1 MGGCVS
7 RDGGA
12 KIWKARF
19 PDVDIPDKTLHRLM
33 FDKFDGGFCGN
44 ILDKVAYVDGIS
56 GEEWTCGK
64 LLDAAKS
71 VAAGLTAAGL
81 SQGDVVAV
89 YLPNTPIYFS
99 IVYGALLAG
108 VAATLISPS
117 YQDFELENAMK
128 ITEPKVWFTLASFA
142 SSVAGASEKIGA
154 KQTVVVVDTEIPEG
168 TTSFTDFVKPDGAF
182 TEATDTNAIALLCY
196 SSGTTGLPKA
206 VALTHKNVVANLKQL
221 TSQPDHFLGFD
232 DNTVLLAVLPFFHIY
247 GVMVFLIAAPYTGPC
262 TVTMPKFDPE
272 KYIENLKKYK
282 VTVAHVAPPI
292 VQFLLKHPMVAKAM
306 PFDDLKEV
314 FCAAAP
320 LAPEPAN
327 ELKAKLNLDV
337 IRQGYGMTE
346 LSPVLAFGDKLNA
359 KPGSVGLLVP
369 NQEMKLIGDDG
380 KPVSER
386 NQRGEVLIRGP
397 NVMKGYYKNQ
407 EATDGCIDPEG
418 FLHTGDVAYLDDDDQ
433 LWIVDR
439 TKELIKVKGFQ
450 VAPAEL
456 EGHLLSHPKIGDA
469 AVIGVAA
476 GFDYG
481 GREGDG
487 QLPKAFIVKKDESL
501 TEDEVKEFISKD
513 LVEYK
518 WLAAVEF
525 IDAIPKSASGKIL
538 RKDLRKRE
546 EDAGKKVFA

>member
-1 MGGCVS
+1 
-7 RDGGA
+7 
-12 KIWKARF
+12 
-19 PDVDIPDKTLHRLM
+19 M
-33 FDKFDGGFCGN
+33 FDIFEQN
-44 ILDKVAYVDGIS
+44 LDKVVFIDGIS
-56 GEEWTCGK
+56 GEEWTRAK
-64 LLDAAKS
+64 LLNVAKS

-81 SQGDVVAV
+81 TQGDVVAV
-89 YLPNTPIYFS
+89 YLPNTPVYFS
-99 IVYGALLAG
+99 IVFGALLAG
-108 VAATLISPS
+108 VSATLISPA
-117 YQDFELENAMK
+117 YQDFELENAMN
-128 ITEPKVWFTLASFA
+128 ITEPKVWFTSASF
-142 SSVAGASEKIGA
+142 VKNVTGASEKTGA
-154 KQTVVVVDTEIPEG
+154 KQTVVVVDAETPEG
-168 TTSFTDFVKPDGAF
+168 TTSFTDFVKPDGSF

-206 VALTHKNVVANLKQL
+206 VALTHKNLVGNLHQL
-221 TSQPDHFLGFD
+221 TSQPDHFLGYT

-247 GVMVFLIAAPYTGPC
+247 GVVIFLLSAPYTGAC
-262 TVTMPKFDPE
+262 TVSMPKFDPE

-306 PFDDLKEV
+306 PFDDLKEI

-327 ELKAKLNLDV
+327 ELKEKLNLDV

-346 LSPVLAFGDKLNA
+346 LSPVISIGDKLNA
-359 KPGSVGLLVP
+359 KPGSVGLLLP
-369 NQEMKLIGDDG
+369 NQELKLIGDDG
-380 KPVSER
+380 KPITEK

-407 EATDGCIDPEG
+407 EATDACIDPEG

-439 TKELIKVKGFQ
+439 SKELIKVKGFQ

-456 EGHLLSHPKIGDA
+456 EGHLLSHPKIADV

-487 QLPKAFIVKKDESL
+487 QLPKAFIVKKDDTL

-513 LVEYK
+513 FVEYK
-518 WLAAVEF
+518 RLAAVEF
-525 IDAIPKSASGKIL
+525 IDVIPKSASGKIL